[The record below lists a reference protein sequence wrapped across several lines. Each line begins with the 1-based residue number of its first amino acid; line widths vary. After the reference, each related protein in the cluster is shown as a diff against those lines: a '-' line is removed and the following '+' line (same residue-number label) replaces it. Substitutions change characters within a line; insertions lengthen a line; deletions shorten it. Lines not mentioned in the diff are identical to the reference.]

1 MTVFLA
7 AAVIAGTPL
16 LFATLGELITEKAG
30 NLNLGVEGMMLMGA
44 VMGFAV
50 GLWTGNPFL
59 AILGAIGAGAA
70 GAAVYAILTVTL
82 KSESDRDRIDLD
94 YFRNRICQ
102 LCRKELYGNTG
113 TGIHQVDLCN
123 FGDSF
128 A

>member
-1 MTVFLA
+1 MTAFLA

-59 AILGAIGAGAA
+59 AILGAIAA
-70 GAAVYAILTVTL
+70 GSAG
-82 KSESDRDRIDLD
+82 
-94 YFRNRICQ
+94 C
-102 LCRKELYGNTG
+102 GG
-113 TGIHQVDLCN
+113 LCN
-123 FGDSF
+123 TYGDTEGQSGCYRP
-128 A
+128 